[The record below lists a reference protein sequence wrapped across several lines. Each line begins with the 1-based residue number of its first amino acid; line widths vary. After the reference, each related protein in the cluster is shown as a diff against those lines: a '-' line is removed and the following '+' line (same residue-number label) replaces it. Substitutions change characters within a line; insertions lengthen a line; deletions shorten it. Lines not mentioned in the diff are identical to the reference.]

1 MADLNLTSMKLGM
14 TFKEFVALLN
24 TNFSEVQ
31 KTIADTGDITNL
43 IAAHNIATDAHTDLV
58 AGMIT
63 DIQLSDSK
71 DGVFTITKKD
81 GSTYTIDTM
90 LEKVTTNFTY
100 NEETGNL
107 ELTYEDGTVQEVSLA
122 RFIDTYIGTQDGD
135 TGVQVRVTIDSA
147 TKKISATIENGVV
160 AKTMLTTELQA
171 EIDNK
176 VDKVEG
182 KGLSTEDYTTTEKE
196 KLAGIEEGANKYSL
210 PIAGDALG
218 GVKNGGNV
226 VVGTDGTLTAGS
238 KITFTADDARWADG
252 TDGEVILKVTTT
264 AYPLRVL
271 KQNGEIYE
279 EVFAQPDITA
289 DGFQVVSNSKFA
301 GMVICM

>member
-24 TNFSEVQ
+24 ANFAEVQ
-31 KTIADTGDITNL
+31 TAIADTGDITSL
-43 IAAHNIATDAHTDLV
+43 IAAHNTAADAHTDLV

-63 DIQLSDSK
+63 DIKLSDNK

-107 ELTYEDGTVQEVSLA
+107 ELTYDDGTVQEVSLA
-122 RFIDTYIGTQDGD
+122 RFVDTYIGTQEGD
-135 TGVQVRVTIDSA
+135 TGVQVKVTIDSA

-160 AKTMLTTELQA
+160 AKAMLTAELQA

-182 KGLSTEDYTTTEKE
+182 KGLSTNDYTDAEKE
-196 KLAGIEEGANKYSL
+196 KLAGIAEGANNYSL
-210 PIAGDALG
+210 PIAGDILG

-226 VVGTDGTLTAGS
+226 VVNADGTMTAGS
-238 KITFTADDARWADG
+238 RVSFTAEDARWAAG
-252 TDGEVILKVTTT
+252 ADGEFVLTVATTAVPLKVM
-264 AYPLRVL
+264 
-271 KQNGEIYE
+271 KQNGEVYE
-279 EVFAQPDITA
+279 EVVAQPDITA
-289 DGFQVVSNSKFA
+289 TGFQIVSNIKFA
-301 GMVICM
+301 GIVICM